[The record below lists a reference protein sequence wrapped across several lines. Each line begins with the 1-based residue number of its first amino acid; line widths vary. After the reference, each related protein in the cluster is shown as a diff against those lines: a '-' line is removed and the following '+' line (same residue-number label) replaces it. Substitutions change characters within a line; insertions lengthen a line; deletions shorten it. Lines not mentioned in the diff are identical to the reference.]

1 MKYFLLIFLSCLGL
15 NLFAQNLIPG
25 MSPQAVE
32 AKIGKPISTM
42 EIADRSVII
51 YADQRKLEFKS
62 GKLVSEN
69 GVKLQAPTASLLN
82 AQDNSELK
90 IDIPVIRNDMT
101 ITESIQAEEQ
111 AADQLDQLDQLYNF
125 GGINDNLDAAIEN
138 YESAHTSSPTN
149 QAREHLR
156 DVLIG
161 FILEI
166 IITYIVLQ
174 IAFNLSG
181 FPCLFYQIAS
191 LSLAVA
197 VVGAGLD
204 YLLSIGLLNPIRLG
218 LSFML
223 LLILIRQ
230 FTDVREWATAIRI
243 AILARMISIALM
255 WLSLAGLMVLFG
267 L

>member
-15 NLFAQNLIPG
+15 NLFAQNLTPG

-111 AADQLDQLDQLYNF
+111 AADQLDQLYNF